1 MSKVVEFTKTWILLI
16 SVVVSADVWGGN
28 LNHTNMKPGDI
39 ITQKNEKGEW
49 SVVKILEMDKWPDG
63 SYAAHCLTYKSVS
76 NKPAKTSINNLS
88 VLIYHA
94 PIDAKSF
101 ENGWEF
107 LDNQPVA
114 KEELVGFV
122 EYLKLTDFPRYIK
135 YTGQDPKEIVGKA
148 NKHYQRA
155 YALGTD
161 GKRKEAIEEYS
172 KAIELFPLFY
182 EAIDNRAFTYME
194 LGDYQSALNDFEASL
209 RVEPNGMAAF
219 FSKGECLMKLGKLKE
234 AEAVFKEGIVRFPEQ
249 KEMFNKFLNTT
260 KSMMKKG

>member
-1 MSKVVEFTKTWILLI
+1 MNNILEFTKTWILIIAMAL
-16 SVVVSADVWGGN
+16 SVEVWGGDLSQSN
-28 LNHTNMKPGDI
+28 IKTGDI

-49 SVVKILEMDKWPDG
+49 SVVKVLEMDKWPDG
-63 SYAAHCLTYKSVS
+63 TYAAHCLTYKAFST
-76 NKPAKTSINNLS
+76 KPTKASIKGLS

-101 ENGWEF
+101 NKGWEL
-107 LDNQPVA
+107 LDNQPVV

-122 EYLKLTDFPRYIK
+122 EYLKQTDFPRYIK

-148 NKHYQRA
+148 NVHYQRA

-209 RVEPNGMAAF
+209 RVEPKGVAAF

-249 KEMFNKFLNTT
+249 KAMFNKFLNTT